1 LKPLDRD
8 DEKSKVKVQWN
19 PMINTTTTTTTT
31 TSHSSI
37 ATLKKPKLNKE
48 DNENIMK
55 KSPETSEEFVQFW
68 IRIADYS
75 ERFTY
80 IWNLR

>member
-8 DEKSKVKVQWN
+8 DTKPKVRVQWN
-19 PMINTTTTTTTT
+19 PIINSTTATA

-37 ATLKKPKLNKE
+37 LKKPKLHKE
-48 DNENIMK
+48 ENIMK
-55 KSPETSEEFVQFW
+55 ESPETSEEFVQFW

-75 ERFTY
+75 EKFAY
-80 IWNLR
+80 VWNLR

>member
-8 DEKSKVKVQWN
+8 DTKPKVRVQWN
-19 PMINTTTTTTTT
+19 PIINTTTAI
-31 TSHSSI
+31 SHNSI
-37 ATLKKPKLNKE
+37 ATLKKAKLNKE
-48 DNENIMK
+48 KLNNENIMK